1 MFFLFKSQQVIVFI
15 HVLMKYVNCKIEWKV
30 SSLWWADKSIFSH
43 LSINTI
49 HLTNMSSREKGRQKT
64 ACLFLNHLTNLRTM
78 WLNKQW
84 LCFSYSLT
92 IQALCLLL
100 LCSFRLIY
108 HGPVNFGILSK
119 TMHGDVLEIAWLSA
133 ISSRALKEASNHA
146 RQHLSLGKLI
156 FKLKTHNLRPLMFT
170 KSGSKTFWEAFK
182 KKRKATLAVFCC
194 NTKH

>member
-1 MFFLFKSQQVIVFI
+1 MCLWSTWTARLSEKCQVCGELIKAYSVIYQLILFILQICLHGKRGG
-15 HVLMKYVNCKIEWKV
+15 KKI
-30 SSLWWADKSIFSH
+30 
-43 LSINTI
+43 
-49 HLTNMSSREKGRQKT
+49 

-78 WLNKQW
+78 WLNKQS